1 MTYDH
6 TATTI
11 HRAAVDHDID
21 TIRNE
26 RLLAGATAGAG
37 PSLGLRGALGRLLI
51 ATGTALVGR
60 DRAALGAR
68 RA

>member
-6 TATTI
+6 TGTTI
-11 HRAAVDHDID
+11 HRAALDHDID

-26 RLLAGATAGAG
+26 RLLAGRSAGAG
-37 PSLGLRGALGRLLI
+37 PVKRLRGAVGRLLI
-51 ATGTALVGR
+51 ATGTAVIGR
-60 DRAALGAR
+60 DRAALRAR